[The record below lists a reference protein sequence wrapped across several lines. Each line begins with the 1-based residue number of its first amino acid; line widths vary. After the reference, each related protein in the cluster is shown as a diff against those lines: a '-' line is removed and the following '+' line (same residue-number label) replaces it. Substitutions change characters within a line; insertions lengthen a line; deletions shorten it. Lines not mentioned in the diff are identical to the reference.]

1 MHLPLIFFQG
11 FYFIKDF
18 EVDPEILPPYT
29 PDAQFLANV
38 LLYSKFN
45 GSKPALL
52 GIIIHEGMFR
62 RKRKTGT
69 LPFPKFESARIR
81 NWIKKP
87 NLWYN
92 YYPEW

>member
-1 MHLPLIFFQG
+1 MMKRNAQLPEKCPIMAG

-81 NWIKKP
+81 N
-87 NLWYN
+87 
-92 YYPEW
+92 